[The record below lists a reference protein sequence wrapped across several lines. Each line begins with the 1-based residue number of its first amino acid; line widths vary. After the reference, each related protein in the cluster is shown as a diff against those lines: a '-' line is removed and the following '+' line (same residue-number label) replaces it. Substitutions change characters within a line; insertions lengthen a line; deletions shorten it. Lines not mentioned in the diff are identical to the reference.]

1 MTEVLLAQFF
11 GGDIVGTLISFILIF
26 VMIIFG
32 PRLMTTQTIW
42 NLEKDVAE
50 LEIMAERSRTNVV
63 KKYLKTPTRETQDRI
78 KNFMDF
84 QIAEPVGT
92 DPFGIIKKIDAVLK
106 QAENRHKI
114 FVESI
119 APGLGEEEK
128 KNFRAALL
136 HTSGVHQIAK
146 IMRHLLET
154 IKKYKIFQMALIL
167 QMQFPMIK
175 KVADGLADSVEAFTK
190 GLPIGDAIG
199 PMIIAN
205 YIPKGGAKEMK
216 DADFVYYRTKIA
228 GRSVILSR
236 ATGPGVSIGYPEKFV
251 ENILKKERITRI
263 ITVDAAMGMEG
274 EKSGYVAEGVGF
286 GQRGS
291 NPVASFYIEEMAVK
305 RGIPVDDIMIK
316 EIGEEGLQV
325 MAKPILESMKKAS
338 EALEDAI
345 KRAGKNDRILVIG
358 LGNTGGV
365 GNDKSGIAPAV
376 EKLKKYYREM
386 EAKAKKEKKGWFGF

>member
-11 GGDIVGTLISFILIF
+11 GGDIFGTLISLVLLFIFIL
-26 VMIIFG
+26 FG
-32 PRLMTTQTIW
+32 PRLMATQTIW
-42 NLEKDVAE
+42 NLEKDVVE
-50 LEIMAERSRTNVV
+50 LEAMAERSRTNVV
-63 KKYLKTPTRETQDRI
+63 KKYLKSPTRETQDRI

-119 APGLGEEEK
+119 APGLDEEER

-175 KVADGLADSVEAFTK
+175 KIADGLADSVDAFTK

-199 PMIIAN
+199 PMIMAN
-205 YIPKGGAKEMK
+205 YIPKGKAKLMK
-216 DADFVYYRTKIA
+216 DADFAYYRTKMA
-228 GRSVILSR
+228 ERSVMLSR
-236 ATGPGVSIGYPEKFV
+236 AIGPGVSIGYPEKFV
-251 ENILKKERITRI
+251 ENILKKEKITRI

-325 MAKPILESMKKAS
+325 MSKPILESMKKAS

-345 KRAGKNDRILVIG
+345 KRSGKNEKILVIG

-376 EKLKKYYREM
+376 EKLKKYYRET
-386 EAKAKKEKKGWFGF
+386 EAKAKKKKKGWFGF